1 MNNPVA
7 LGNPTLMPDITEGV
21 SAESIKVIQFL
32 RSVLRPS
39 AESIVNG
46 WRDVLLSNIYEIF
59 NECSTV
65 GWDGYEADP
74 VLKTSAESAERF
86 INLLP
91 DRIQLPEI
99 YPEQD
104 GHIAFEWHTDKNKIF
119 SVTISDKSLI
129 YAGIFSVNS
138 KQHGEEN
145 FLNEIPETVESIL
158 FKNFLQN

>member
-1 MNNPVA
+1 MNILVA
-7 LGNPTLMPDITEGV
+7 PYNPTLIDVTEGV
-21 SAESIKVIQFL
+21 SAESKKVIQFL
-32 RSVLRPS
+32 GRVLRPP

-74 VLKTSAESAERF
+74 VSRTSAEGAEKF
-86 INLLP
+86 IDLLP

-104 GHIAFEWHTDKNKIF
+104 GHIAFEWHTDKDKIF
-119 SVTISDKSLI
+119 SVTISDRLLI
-129 YAGIFSVNS
+129 YAGIFSINS
-138 KQHGEEN
+138 KQHGEEK
-145 FLNEIPETVESIL
+145 FLNEIPETIENIL

>member
-1 MNNPVA
+1 MSISVA
-7 LGNPTLMPDITEGV
+7 LDNPTLTPDITEGV
-21 SAESIKVIQFL
+21 STESEDVIKL
-32 RSVLRPS
+32 LYRVLRPS
-39 AESIVNG
+39 SESVVNG

-59 NECSTV
+59 NECSIV
-65 GWDGYEADP
+65 GWDGFEANP
-74 VLKTSAESAERF
+74 ISRTSAEGAERL

-104 GHIAFEWHTDKNKIF
+104 GHIAFEWHAGKDKIF
-119 SVTISDKSLI
+119 SVTISDNLLI

-138 KQHGEEN
+138 KQHGEER
-145 FLNEIPETVESIL
+145 FLNEIPETIGNIL